1 MVNKDLKKP
10 TEEDEGN
17 LSDEVNNQAL
27 LLDEI
32 VDSLS
37 ETISDLKNIKESDSN
52 YLLSETLTILPE
64 DGIDFHQATK
74 SFEISLIKKAL
85 ILSEGNQTKAAKL
98 LKMNVTTLNAAIKR
112 HGIVH

>member
-1 MVNKDLKKP
+1 MNLCKNLTFRFYRQEKILMVNKDLKKP

-52 YLLSETLTILPE
+52 YLLSRL
-64 DGIDFHQATK
+64 
-74 SFEISLIKKAL
+74 
-85 ILSEGNQTKAAKL
+85 
-98 LKMNVTTLNAAIKR
+98 
-112 HGIVH
+112 